1 MTANAKLLC
10 QLAISV
16 CVVLPFWGFVFLLFF
31 YAKAI
36 DPSVRDTI
44 TQITGALIA
53 AFGAVIGFWIGTSLS
68 SSAKDSTIE
77 ALTSSPT
84 KE

>member
-1 MTANAKLLC
+1 MTANMKLAC
-10 QLAISV
+10 QLVVSV
-16 CVVLPFWGFVFLLFF
+16 CVILPFWGFVFLLFF
-31 YAKAI
+31 YARSI

-68 SSAKDSTIE
+68 SAAKDSTIE
-77 ALTSSPT
+77 ALTSSPV